1 MRKAE
6 RISDFSASRVRFS
19 APGRRKSQRQKGV
32 SGVRRNAVSGRAVP
46 DRFSAETCGNK
57 FALSEII
64 ITLQQ

>member
-19 APGRRKSQRQKGV
+19 GPDGRKLQRQKGV
-32 SGVRRNAVSGRAVP
+32 SGVRRTRRIGVRRSDP
-46 DRFSAETCGNK
+46 IQAETCGNK
-57 FALSEII
+57 FALSDII